1 MRKDAEILYRF
12 LSSTEEAPERAD
24 LIIALG
30 SHDLRVADYAAKLFL
45 AGRAPLLVCS
55 GGLGKM
61 TENCFPK
68 PEAELFAGRCIA
80 LGVPE
85 ENILV
90 EASSSNTGENFSF
103 SRKLLTAKGIFPK
116 TGIAVHKP
124 YMAKRAWATGTK
136 QWPEVKWSVMT
147 QPLTLEEYGCDEA
160 TVNLMVGDLQRLRV
174 YAEKGFQAP
183 VDVPEAVWAAF
194 ERLAAA
200 GYDRY
205 VIR

>member
-1 MRKDAEILYRF
+1 
-12 LSSTEEAPERAD
+12 
-24 LIIALG
+24 
-30 SHDLRVADYAAKLFL
+30 
-45 AGRAPLLVCS
+45 
-55 GGLGKM
+55 M
-61 TENCFPK
+61 TEGSFPR
-68 PEAELFAGRCIA
+68 PEAELFAERCIR

-85 ENILV
+85 ESILI
-90 EASSSNTGENFSF
+90 EASSTNTGENFTF
-103 SRKLLTAKGIFPK
+103 SRALLREKGLFPK

-136 QWPEVKWSVMT
+136 QWPEVRWSVMT
-147 QPLTLEEYGCDEA
+147 HPLTLEEYGCDEA

-183 VDVPEAVWAAF
+183 VDVPEDVWAAF

-200 GYDRY
+200 GYDTY